1 MNALDQYLEKTGE
14 HVSTLAVRLGL
25 HPATLLRPL
34 NGRRNPTMRIALE
47 VQRGTRGE
55 VTALD
60 FVKIC
65 MAAREKFRPGEPP
78 TGQLTALAAWAA
90 AADGKSAPTRR
101 NQGAPARKRK
111 AASRRPTR
119 KRAQSNTAKETRA
132 AQPAS

>member
-1 MNALDQYLEKTGE
+1 MNALDRYLEKTGE

-34 NGRRNPTMRIALE
+34 NGQRNPTMRIALE
-47 VQRGTRGE
+47 VQRGTKGE

-90 AADGKSAPTRR
+90 AADGKSAP
-101 NQGAPARKRK
+101 ARKRK
-111 AASRRPTR
+111 AAPRRPTR
-119 KRAQSNTAKETRA
+119 KRAQSNNAKETRA